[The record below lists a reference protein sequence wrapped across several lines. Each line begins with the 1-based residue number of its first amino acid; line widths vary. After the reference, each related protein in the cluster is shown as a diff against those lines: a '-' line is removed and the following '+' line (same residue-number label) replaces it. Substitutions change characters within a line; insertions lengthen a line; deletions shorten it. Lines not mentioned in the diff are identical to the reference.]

1 MLLPVERTKQPFTH
15 YRYASPAG
23 GGRCAIADI
32 RLHAVDAV
40 VSGTWYLR
48 TTARALLAWC
58 CPLSGLHSVCIVAP
72 CQMLC
77 RHVERMPV
85 CVSAL
90 SLLV

>member
-40 VSGTWYLR
+40 VSGTC
-48 TTARALLAWC
+48 ALLSVPCWHGVA
-58 CPLSGLHSVCIVAP
+58 LSVA
-72 CQMLC
+72 CT
-77 RHVERMPV
+77 V
-85 CVSAL
+85 CVL
-90 SLLV
+90 SRRARCCVGM